1 MAGRLRDD
9 CLSIDFRRLPV
20 EAGVEAH
27 VVLEN
32 LSHARLKPA
41 HRAFELS
48 RH

>member
-32 LSHARLKPA
+32 LSHTRLKPT
-41 HRAFELS
+41 HCTLELS